1 MPRTEVHFFRRR
13 DGSIP
18 LLVRLSGLETTARFR
33 CLVRL
38 RRLAQMGHELRRPE
52 ADYLRDKIYE
62 LRIRYDGQQLRIL
75 YFFHGQQVIVVSH
88 GLTKEGVVPSREIDL
103 AIARRVWVEREPDQ
117 HLFRGRI

>member
-1 MPRTEVHFFRRR
+1 MPRTELFFFRRR
-13 DGSIP
+13 DGSVP
-18 LLVRLSGLETTARFR
+18 LIVWLAGLEPRARFR

-38 RRLAQMGHELRRPE
+38 RRLAQVGHELRRPE

-75 YFFHGQQVIVVSH
+75 YFFRGQQVIVVSH
-88 GLTKEGVVPSREIDL
+88 GITKEGAVPSREIDL
-103 AIARRVWVEREPDQ
+103 AMARRVSVERAPDQ